1 MLHQAGWIVDVK
13 RVERIW
19 RREGLKMRKL
29 VVALHNYRRL
39 PVHDP
44 LEGGHQ
50 ARWMAPSGQDQP
62 GRIVS
67 GGVEKVIAAVRNAIV
82 SPWSNGQAEGQITC
96 LKSSKCQMYG
106 RAKLDRLQAR
116 LIGAT

>member
-13 RVERIW
+13 RVECTW
-19 RREGLKMRKL
+19 RREGLRMRKL
-29 VVALHNYRRL
+29 VVAPHNYRRL
-39 PVHDP
+39 PIHDP

-50 ARWMAPSGQDQP
+50 ARWMARSGQEQP

-67 GGVEKVIAAVRNAIV
+67 GGVEKDIAAVRNAIV
-82 SPWSNGQAEGQITC
+82 SPWSNGQTEGQITRF
-96 LKSSKCQMYG
+96 KSSKCQMHG